1 MFSLFNEVSCTGKKG
16 TLLGPKSE
24 TCGMESST
32 KPKIGLHTKNQ
43 LSIPKMAKWT
53 TKGPKMSSMPHCAP
67 GGWGVAE
74 SCGNSF
80 KLRNRLKLCS
90 KKSFKIELFKIPS

>member
-1 MFSLFNEVSCTGKKG
+1 
-16 TLLGPKSE
+16 
-24 TCGMESST
+24 MESST

-67 GGWGVAE
+67 PGFFPYADAE
-74 SCGNSF
+74 KGP
-80 KLRNRLKLCS
+80 
-90 KKSFKIELFKIPS
+90 KIWDTSE